1 MQQLLNNILSK
12 DMQRPSGVKLW
23 QIPLDE
29 TEPIAPFFELLLEPE
44 DEQDTSYLAA
54 PPKILSFSLIS
65 ILITSFI
72 NNL

>member
-44 DEQDTSYLAA
+44 DEQDTSY
-54 PPKILSFSLIS
+54 
-65 ILITSFI
+65 
-72 NNL
+72 